1 MGSGCFSVA
10 HCFVNFRSLGF
21 RIRVDKSVPQVSLGF
36 LTGFSGAC
44 LIDTG
49 EFIWHFAPSVWQS
62 FIYLEIVIP

>member
-36 LTGFSGAC
+36 FDWVLWGV
-44 LIDTG
+44 LD
-49 EFIWHFAPSVWQS
+49 
-62 FIYLEIVIP
+62 